1 MDPIFEEEQ
10 QHLTNTYEKL
20 LHIEQDVRAQLDA
33 DLAEALEDKEDMFD
47 EMTRDFAADI
57 QLETLAEL
65 EAMNRIIESYN
76 LSADINT
83 EKLRRAQLLLK
94 KPYFAKVRL
103 QFPKGDEPK
112 DIYIGAAGMTDEV
125 RRHFI
130 VDWRSPVAEV
140 YYNKSNGATSYEAN
154 GRIIE
159 VDLQLRRQFDLDQDE
174 LHAYF
179 DTTVAIEDPLL
190 LASLSKRRTARLEAI
205 TTTIQKEQKRV
216 IRHADVPVRL
226 VQGIAGSGKT
236 SVLLQ
241 RIA

>member
-10 QHLTNTYEKL
+10 QHLTSTYEKL
-20 LHIEQDVRAQLDA
+20 LRIEQDVRAQLDA

-103 QFPKGDEPK
+103 QFPKGEASK

-125 RRHFI
+125 RRHLSSI
-130 VDWRSPVAEV
+130 
-140 YYNKSNGATSYEAN
+140 GAV
-154 GRIIE
+154 R
-159 VDLQLRRQFDLDQDE
+159 LPRC
-174 LHAYF
+174 
-179 DTTVAIEDPLL
+179 TTTNRMGQPRTKRTDG
-190 LASLSKRRTARLEAI
+190 LSKLI
-205 TTTIQKEQKRV
+205 CSC
-216 IRHADVPVRL
+216 
-226 VQGIAGSGKT
+226 AGSSIST
-236 SVLLQ
+236 RTNCMPISTRPLQ
-241 RIA
+241 

>member
-125 RRHFI
+125 RRQI
-130 VDWRSPVAEV
+130 RQ
-140 YYNKSNGATSYEAN
+140 
-154 GRIIE
+154 
-159 VDLQLRRQFDLDQDE
+159 QLE
-174 LHAYF
+174 HALN
-179 DTTVAIEDPLL
+179 P
-190 LASLSKRRTARLEAI
+190 
-205 TTTIQKEQKRV
+205 
-216 IRHADVPVRL
+216 
-226 VQGIAGSGKT
+226 
-236 SVLLQ
+236 
-241 RIA
+241 

>member
-83 EKLRRAQLLLK
+83 EKLRRSKDKAALGAQRSHCRFSSWPSSPPSSVFRSLFFSLLSS
-94 KPYFAKVRL
+94 
-103 QFPKGDEPK
+103 
-112 DIYIGAAGMTDEV
+112 I
-125 RRHFI
+125 
-130 VDWRSPVAEV
+130 
-140 YYNKSNGATSYEAN
+140 
-154 GRIIE
+154 
-159 VDLQLRRQFDLDQDE
+159 
-174 LHAYF
+174 
-179 DTTVAIEDPLL
+179 
-190 LASLSKRRTARLEAI
+190 
-205 TTTIQKEQKRV
+205 
-216 IRHADVPVRL
+216 
-226 VQGIAGSGKT
+226 
-236 SVLLQ
+236 
-241 RIA
+241 